1 MLELKSIS
9 FAFGSNQVF
18 DGLSHQFKEGE
29 ITSVVGASGIGK
41 STLFALLS
49 GREQPWAGRIFLND
63 TDLTPMPT
71 NIRPVITMFQQES
84 LFPHMNI
91 YDNIR
96 FPLVSKYNKTRFKG
110 VKHKEYIAEKLRE
123 VNLSGFE
130 NRFPDTLSGGQKQRA
145 TLARSI
151 AAKPKILLLDEPFS
165 ALNEDLKFKLN
176 NELSEIVRANN
187 IIALKITHDIFEAL
201 NFSDNILYLGNGLN
215 YLFKTSELDT
225 LKAPAAVVDYMNLGL
240 LSFDKSC
247 YFPLGKLNETSGNI
261 SFECE
266 VITLIRRGG
275 LIEYT
280 LSHNEQ
286 TFKYFS
292 KNEHKNTMNL
302 FANDL
307 DKVLTLSRS

>member
-9 FAFGSNQVF
+9 FAFGSNQIF
-18 DGLSHQFKEGE
+18 EGLSHQFNEGE

-49 GREQPWAGRIFLND
+49 GREQPWVGRIFLDD
-63 TDLTPMPT
+63 TDLTPMAT

-91 YDNIR
+91 YNNIR
-96 FPLVSKYNKTRFKG
+96 FPLTSKYNKARFKG
-110 VKHKEYIAEKLRE
+110 VNHREYIAEKLKE
-123 VNLSGFE
+123 VKLEGFE
-130 NRFPDTLSGGQKQRA
+130 DRFPETLSGGQKQRA

-165 ALNEDLKFKLN
+165 ALNEDLKYKLN
-176 NELSEIVRANN
+176 NELGDIVRENN

-201 NFSDNILYLGNGLN
+201 NFSDNILYLGDGLN
-215 YLFKTSELDT
+215 FLFKTSQLDK
-225 LKAPAAVVDYMNLGL
+225 LIAPAEVVDYMNLGL

-247 YFPLGKLNETSGNI
+247 YFPLDKLNEKTGKI

-266 VITLIRRGG
+266 ILTVIKRGG
-275 LIEYT
+275 LIEHT
-280 LSHNEQ
+280 LSHSDQ
-286 TFKYFS
+286 IFKYFS
-292 KNEHKNTMNL
+292 KNEYKNTMNL
-302 FANDL
+302 FVNNR
-307 DKVLTLSRS
+307 DKISTLC